1 LSRVLAIMS
10 EELAG
15 GFTLTGLDVI
25 KVRDPARGREALLEA
40 VGNPEYGL
48 LIVEQSLLETF
59 DERNRE
65 ALLARNVP
73 LIIPIP
79 GELRWSAGEQP
90 PADEY
95 VAALIRRAVGY
106 QLNIK
111 L

>member
-1 LSRVLAIMS
+1 MS

-15 GFTLTGLDVI
+15 GFTLTGLEVI
-25 KVRDPARGREALLEA
+25 KVRDPAMGREALLEA
-40 VGNPEYGL
+40 AGNPEYGL
-48 LIVEQSLLETF
+48 LIVVESLLETF
-59 DERNRE
+59 EERNRE

-79 GELRWSAGEQP
+79 GELRWSGGGEP